1 MAKKNIYDT
10 ITQQII
16 TLLEQGEGNGE
27 WQMPWQ
33 QLTAHGWPKN
43 ALTGKQY
50 NGANVLALWAVAEQR
65 GYTSNEWAT
74 FKQWKELGAKVKKG
88 AKAARAIAYN
98 VYEKECEDTGEA
110 DTRVFARSFALFNA
124 YEVEG
129 YTKEDDDACVAPSS
143 LATRTAYVERFVVNC
158 GADIREENDQ
168 AFYDMKSDA
177 ITIPDI
183 LQFRDSKH
191 STATE
196 NYYSTLLHEL
206 VHYTGATH
214 RLDRLQ
220 GIKRGD
226 DHYAFE
232 ELVAEIGSAM
242 LCAHLGITVEPR
254 MDYAQYIHYW
264 LGRMKGDSK
273 YVV

>member
-43 ALTGKQY
+43 ALTVKQY
-50 NGANVLALWAVAEQR
+50 NGANVLTLWAVTEKR

-74 FKQWKELGAKVKKG
+74 FKQWKELGARVKKG
-88 AKAARAIAYN
+88 AKAVHAIAYN

-110 DTRVFARSFALFNA
+110 NTRVFARSFALFNA
-124 YEVEG
+124 LEVEG
-129 YTKEDDDACVAPSS
+129 YHKKDDNVCVAQSS
-143 LATRTAYVERFVVNC
+143 LATRTAYVERFVVNS
-158 GADIREENDQ
+158 GADIREGGNR
-168 AFYDMKSDA
+168 AYYDIEADA

-183 LQFRDSKH
+183 SQFRDTNH
-191 STATE
+191 SMATE

-206 VHYTGATH
+206 VHYTGAAH
-214 RLDRLQ
+214 R
-220 GIKRGD
+220 
-226 DHYAFE
+226 
-232 ELVAEIGSAM
+232 IG
-242 LCAHLGITVEPR
+242 R
-254 MDYAQYIHYW
+254 W
-264 LGRMKGDSK
+264 L
-273 YVV
+273 